1 MAELHRMGVVHGD
14 LRIDQFM
21 LSSSTGGDGS
31 EGRRVEYAAE
41 QLGVEPRKE
50 PRHAP

>member
-1 MAELHRMGVVHGD
+1 MARDAAGAVAELHRMGVVHGD

-31 EGRRVEYAAE
+31 EGRRVA
-41 QLGVEPRKE
+41 
-50 PRHAP
+50 